1 MPRSEDFRKIGPK
14 WAMFLE
20 AGPAIVGAMIEIW
33 LDHGQPP
40 TGRVA
45 APDGAPAQP
54 FVGWLQLLAILA
66 EVFQRDTRAGPAAL
80 KPAAGPSP
88 ADPAET

>member
-1 MPRSEDFRKIGPK
+1 
-14 WAMFLE
+14 
-20 AGPAIVGAMIEIW
+20 MIQIW

-45 APDGAPAQP
+45 APDGAPAQC

-66 EVFQRDTRAGPAAL
+66 EVFQGDTRDGGTAAL